1 MPNLQGS
8 REEGWRSGGR
18 VVNVD
23 RLHGNFHRSDHPQS
37 CDARFFNP
45 QLDEAASAEARLPLS
60 SSNLI
65 ASLTERFSCEL
76 EA

>member
-18 VVNVD
+18 VAD
-23 RLHGNFHRSDHPQS
+23 HLHGNFHRSDRPQS